1 MTSTLADVP
10 RSSLLRAAL
19 HRFADRL
26 GLAARVQRL
35 APAPH
40 GVDARGLAQLS
51 DHLLRDIGFVRDPA
65 ARAHSSFPYI

>member
-10 RSSLLRAAL
+10 RSSLLRAVL

-26 GLAARVQRL
+26 GLAARVQPI
-35 APAPH
+35 AHAPH

-51 DHLLRDIGFVRDPA
+51 DHLLRDIGLVREQGVSLSPT
-65 ARAHSSFPYI
+65 FPYL